1 MEYEPNQRRHEGRQW
16 GEGKGLTRVP
26 KRLDWKRMY
35 SSVTYNLPMRFD
47 ENLIPERRR

>member
-1 MEYEPNQRRHEGRQW
+1 MNLTKEDMKEGSG